1 MTLMNIIT
9 NKKYLF
15 LDRDGVIN
23 ERIWNGYITQW
34 EDFHFIDGAIDA
46 IVKFSKH
53 FDRIIVVTNQQ
64 GIGKGLM
71 KPDEVEIIHQNLIQ
85 KISEEGGKI
94 DAIYYCGDLKN
105 KTNNCRKPNTKLANQ
120 AQRDF
125 PEIKFEESLMI
136 GDTKSDMD
144 FAKNLDMLG
153 ILIKTK
159 YSLPADLESSE
170 YLIDTLDDIVKL
182 LK

>member
-1 MTLMNIIT
+1 MTLRNIIT

-23 ERIWNGYITQW
+23 ERIWNGYITKW
-34 EDFHFIDGAIDA
+34 EDFHFIDGVIHSL
-46 IVKFSKH
+46 VSFSKL
-53 FDRIIVVTNQQ
+53 FERIIIITNQQ

-71 KPDEVEIIHQNLIQ
+71 KPDDLEKIHQKLIK

-94 DAIYYCGDLKN
+94 DAIYYCGDLKEKN
-105 KTNNCRKPNTKLANQ
+105 DNCRKPGIKMAIRAKQ
-120 AQRDF
+120 DF
-125 PEIKFEESLMI
+125 PEINFGSSIMI
-136 GDTKSDMD
+136 GDTRSDME
-144 FAKNLDMLG
+144 FAKNAGMTG

-159 YSLPADLESSE
+159 HSIPTDLKSSE

-182 LK
+182 LI